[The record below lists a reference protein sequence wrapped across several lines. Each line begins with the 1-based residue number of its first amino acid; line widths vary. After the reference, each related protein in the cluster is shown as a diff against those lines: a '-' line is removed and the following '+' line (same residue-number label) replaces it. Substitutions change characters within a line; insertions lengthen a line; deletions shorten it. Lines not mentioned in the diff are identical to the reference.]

1 VINPK
6 TNRYDKGRVDA
17 VSPKDVV
24 KDLCSEV
31 EKVHKGINSKNK
43 LKNME
48 TMDSNSKSM
57 EDKTIPNGHHS
68 G

>member
-1 VINPK
+1 MYVNSCKNVINPK

-31 EKVHKGINSKNK
+31 EKIRRGIDSKIN
-43 LKNME
+43 
-48 TMDSNSKSM
+48 
-57 EDKTIPNGHHS
+57 
-68 G
+68 

>member
-1 VINPK
+1 MINPK

-31 EKVHKGINSKNK
+31 EKIHKGIDSKNK
-43 LKNME
+43 LKNM
-48 TMDSNSKSM
+48 
-57 EDKTIPNGHHS
+57 
-68 G
+68 